1 MSNVVNVSQ
10 ARDNLA
16 DLLGRVRFGEE
27 TITVEKKGKP
37 FAVIISPAQY
47 EALKDASKER
57 LFAVIDSIQ
66 ASNAQVNEEDVLRDI
81 TEEVETVRQSMYEK
95 GR

>member
-1 MSNVVNVSQ
+1 MSNIVNVSQ

-37 FAVIISPAQY
+37 FVVIISLAQY

>member
-37 FAVIISPAQY
+37 FVAIISPAQY

-81 TEEVETVRQSMYEK
+81 TEEVEKVRQSMYEK

>member
-10 ARDNLA
+10 ARDHLA
-16 DLLGRVRFGEE
+16 DILGRVRFGEE

-66 ASNAQVNEEDVLRDI
+66 ASNAQVNEENVLNDV

>member
-16 DLLGRVRFGEE
+16 GLLGRVRFGEE

-37 FAVIISPAQY
+37 FVVIISPAQY

>member
-37 FAVIISPAQY
+37 FVVIISPAQY
-47 EALKDASKER
+47 DALKDASKER

-66 ASNAQVNEEDVLRDI
+66 ASNAQINEEDVLRDI